1 MPSAYAPAIGGVEEL
16 TRQLGLHLIE
26 RGNQVEVWTHLHPS
40 DLPRV
45 EEIGG
50 VVVRRFTMPL
60 PASSLGSLAS
70 FAGSAPSALRQ
81 LMGATRSFRPDVLH
95 VQCFSGN
102 GVYAAAL
109 SRVTG
114 TPLVIT
120 LQGETLMDDRD
131 IYEHSAS
138 LRLGLRAGLRQAS
151 VVSAC
156 SAFVLDDAVMRFG
169 LRSGRGVVVPNGVE
183 VRPDRVPAKRLE
195 LPFDRYLL
203 ALGRVVEKKGFDL
216 LLDAFAEIAESH
228 PGLGLVIGGQGSERA
243 GLELKAAALGV
254 KDRVAFP
261 GSLGRGEVAWAMRN
275 AELFV
280 LPSRIEPFGIVILE
294 ALAFGCPVIV
304 SSRGGA
310 SEIVRPGV
318 DGLIVDPL
326 DRQSLA
332 HSIEALLIDSALRE
346 RFSAYGRLRAQQFG
360 WTRIVDQYTE
370 LYERAGAE
378 PHS

>member
-16 TRQLGLHLIE
+16 TRQLGLQLIE
-26 RGNQVEVWTHLHPS
+26 RGNQVEVWTHRHPS
-40 DLPRV
+40 DLPQV

-50 VVVRRFTMPL
+50 VVVRRFAMPL
-60 PASSLGSLAS
+60 PASSLRRLAYFVS
-70 FAGSAPSALRQ
+70 SAPSALRQ
-81 LMGATRSFRPDVLH
+81 LIRATRAFRPDVLH

-109 SRVTG
+109 SRVTA

-138 LRLGLRAGLRQAS
+138 LRLGLRAGLRHAS

-169 LRSGRGVVVPNGVE
+169 LRAGRGVVVPNGVE
-183 VRPDRVPAKRLE
+183 VRHDRVRAERIE
-195 LPFDRYLL
+195 LPFDRYVL

-216 LLDAFAEIAESH
+216 LLDAFARLAESQ
-228 PGLGLVIGGQGSERA
+228 PGLGLVIGGQGSARA
-243 GLELKAAALGV
+243 GLELRAAALGV

-261 GSLGRGEVAWAMRN
+261 GPLGRGEVAWAMRN
-275 AELFV
+275 AEVFV
-280 LPSRIEPFGIVILE
+280 MPSRIEPFGIVTLE
-294 ALAFGCPVIV
+294 ALAAGCPVIV

-310 SEIVRPGV
+310 SEIVRPGI

-332 HSIEALLIDSALRE
+332 HSIETLLLDSALRE
-346 RFSAYGRLRAQQFG
+346 RFSASGRLRVQQFA
-360 WTRIVDQYTE
+360 WARIVDQYTE

-378 PHS
+378 RRS